1 MIFPFGTVAALST
14 TCPHFCPRGLQVPL
28 IAVPLNPPGADGWKI
43 LSLRG
48 LESQPPAGLLFD
60 TFDNF
65 AETLYPPCALLM
77 PSGVKAPVRMSCVV
91 PLRDQKEKSISESTP
106 VTLGVSQ
113 RSGREKPLHFVTCQN
128 TFVVNNSPLLF
139 CDTVKMKRALSV
151 FAKLPMFYS
160 SNSNCWPVC

>member
-1 MIFPFGTVAALST
+1 MGIT
-14 TCPHFCPRGLQVPL
+14 
-28 IAVPLNPPGADGWKI
+28 VPLNPPGADGWKI

-77 PSGVKAPVRMSCVV
+77 PSGVKSSSAYVLCCAFERSEGKEH
-91 PLRDQKEKSISESTP
+91 LRKHSGYP
-106 VTLGVSQ
+106 RGLSQ

-139 CDTVKMKRALSV
+139 CDTVHEKSSV
-151 FAKLPMFYS
+151 RLCQTCLYS
-160 SNSNCWPVC
+160 TVPTAIVGS

>member
-106 VTLGVSQ
+106 VTLGVVTEVWSGETFTLCNLSKYFCSQ
-113 RSGREKPLHFVTCQN
+113 QFSFTIL
-128 TFVVNNSPLLF
+128 
-139 CDTVKMKRALSV
+139 
-151 FAKLPMFYS
+151 
-160 SNSNCWPVC
+160 